1 MLGSIHMGQGVFSMF
16 QGMGFIILIF
26 RTHHDIRLKY
36 SGLKLPPLR
45 NYLDPHIG
53 EIE

>member
-1 MLGSIHMGQGVFSMF
+1 MGQGVFSMF

-26 RTHHDIRLKY
+26 RTHPGISLKY
-36 SGLKLPPLR
+36 SGLKLPPPHLR
-45 NYLDPHIG
+45 NYLDAHMG